1 MISLSLRKQL
11 KNSLL
16 NISFSSEETGITA
29 LYGRSGAGKTSL
41 ANMISGLLKPDEG
54 FIKIENQL
62 IFCSQKAIDLKPEN
76 RGIGYVFQEA
86 RLFPH
91 MTVKDNLLFG
101 TRFKRLESRP
111 LSITEVV
118 EVLGLTNLLD
128 RRPDSLSG
136 GEAQRIQLG
145 RAILSHP
152 KILVMDEPLS
162 SLDQTRKQEILPLIE
177 RLRDE
182 FNIPILYITH
192 SMEEIIRLA
201 DRLLII
207 EDGSIAADGTVEEL
221 TGRLDLRPL
230 TGRYEAGSVINSEVL
245 EHDRHYGLTKLKF
258 VGGILHV
265 PLIDVEK
272 KTQLRI
278 RIRARDVSLSS
289 NLPEKTS
296 ELNVFRGKVIEI
308 AQPTQQNAAHA
319 DTLIDIGV
327 PIWVR
332 VTRLSIERLSLRP
345 GVEIYASIKGTSV
358 DRQSLAARKSVEA
371 L

>member
-41 ANMISGLLKPDEG
+41 ANMVSGLLKPDEG
-54 FIKIENQL
+54 FIRIENQL
-62 IFCSQKAIDLKPEN
+62 IFCSQKAIDLKPEH

-258 VGGILHV
+258 VGGVLHV

-289 NLPEKTS
+289 TLPEKTS
-296 ELNVFRGKVIEI
+296 ELNVLRGKVIEI
-308 AQPTQQNAAHA
+308 AKPTHPNAAHA

-358 DRQSLAARKSVEA
+358 DRQSLAARKGAKA

>member
-54 FIKIENQL
+54 FIKIKNQL

-111 LSITEVV
+111 LSIAEVV
-118 EVLGLTNLLD
+118 EVLSLTNLLD

-230 TGRYEAGSVINSEVL
+230 TGRYEAGSVINAQVL

-289 NLPEKTS
+289 IPPEKTS
-296 ELNVFRGKVIEI
+296 ELNVLRGKVIEI
-308 AQPTQQNAAHA
+308 AQPTHQNAAHA

-358 DRQSLAARKSVEA
+358 DRQSLAARKGAKA

>member
-1 MISLSLRKQL
+1 MISLLLRKQL

-54 FIKIENQL
+54 FIKIQNQL

-101 TRFKRLESRP
+101 TRFKRLESRR

-289 NLPEKTS
+289 TLPEKTS
-296 ELNVFRGKVIEI
+296 ELNVLRGKVIEI
-308 AQPTQQNAAHA
+308 AQPTHPNAAHA

-345 GVEIYASIKGTSV
+345 GVKIYASIKGTSV
-358 DRQSLAARKSVEA
+358 DRQSLAARKGTKA
-371 L
+371 Q

>member
-41 ANMISGLLKPDEG
+41 ANMISGLLRPDEG
-54 FIKIENQL
+54 FIRIENQL

-101 TRFKRLESRP
+101 TRFKKLESRP

-221 TGRLDLRPL
+221 TGRIDLRPL

-289 NLPEKTS
+289 TLPEKTS

-345 GVEIYASIKGTSV
+345 GVQIYASIKGTSV
-358 DRQSLAARKSVEA
+358 DRQSLAARKGTKA
-371 L
+371 Q

>member
-1 MISLSLRKQL
+1 MISLLLRKQL

-54 FIKIENQL
+54 FIRIENQL

-289 NLPEKTS
+289 TLPEKTS
-296 ELNVFRGKVIEI
+296 ELNVFIGKVLEI
-308 AQPTQQNAAHA
+308 AQPTQQHAAHA

-345 GVEIYASIKGTSV
+345 GIKIYASIKGTSV
-358 DRQSLAARKSVEA
+358 DRQSLAARKGVKA

>member
-54 FIKIENQL
+54 FIRIENQL
-62 IFCSQKAIDLKPEN
+62 IFCSQKAINLKPEN

-289 NLPEKTS
+289 TLPEKTS

-345 GVEIYASIKGTSV
+345 GIEIYASIKGTSV
-358 DRQSLAARKSVEA
+358 DRQSLAARKGVKA

>member
-1 MISLSLRKQL
+1 MISLSLRKRF

-16 NISFSSEETGITA
+16 DLSFSSEETGITA

-54 FIKIENQL
+54 FIKINNQL
-62 IFCSQKAIDLKPEN
+62 IFCSQKGIDLKPEN

-91 MTVKDNLLFG
+91 KTIKDNLLFSNRSK
-101 TRFKRLESRP
+101 TPKSRP
-111 LSITEVV
+111 LSIEEVV

-128 RRPDSLSG
+128 RRPGSLSG
-136 GEAQRIQLG
+136 GEAQRVQLG

-152 KILVMDEPLS
+152 NILVMDEPLS

-182 FNIPILYITH
+182 FQIPILYITH

-207 EDGSIAADGTVEEL
+207 EDGSIVADGTVEEL

-230 TGRYEAGSVINSEVL
+230 TGRYEAGSVINAQVL

-258 VGGILHV
+258 AGGILQV
-265 PLIDVEK
+265 PLVEAEK
-272 KTQLRI
+272 GTRLRI

-289 NLPEKTS
+289 TLPDKTS
-296 ELNVFRGKVIEI
+296 ELNVFRGKVKEI
-308 AQPTQQNAAHA
+308 AQPTHRNAPHA

-332 VTRLSIERLSLRP
+332 VTRLSIDRLSLQP

-358 DRQSLAARKSVEA
+358 DRQNLAAHKGA
-371 L
+371 KAP

>member
-1 MISLSLRKQL
+1 MISLTLRKRL

-16 NISFSSEETGITA
+16 NISFSSAETGITA

-41 ANMISGLLKPDEG
+41 ANMISGLVKPDEG

-91 MTVKDNLLFG
+91 MTVRDNLLFG
-101 TRFKRLESRP
+101 TRFKRLKSRP
-111 LSITEVV
+111 LSIEEVV

-152 KILVMDEPLS
+152 KILLMDEPLS

-182 FNIPILYITH
+182 FKIPILYITH